1 MPDPRAVVDDDEPV
15 VFAEP
20 ISSREVRGRVVEVR
34 RGVPLVHVDDWPKE
48 PRAVVASRHRD
59 HCQRML
65 EQSAGFEGPEWEIAR
80 ESWRRCI
87 TGAQQEILATRAVV
101 AISDDRQW
109 YTILDKK
116 PNRTDGKMYFTIY
129 GWSDFMNSYQ
139 WRDIVEDT
147 GQDAWDVLAAFLAGR
162 AG

>member
-109 YTILDKK
+109 LVVLPKAIKQWRGCRLNELGDVMQQYGLDK
-116 PNRTDGKMYFTIY
+116 
-129 GWSDFMNSYQ
+129 
-139 WRDIVEDT
+139 DT